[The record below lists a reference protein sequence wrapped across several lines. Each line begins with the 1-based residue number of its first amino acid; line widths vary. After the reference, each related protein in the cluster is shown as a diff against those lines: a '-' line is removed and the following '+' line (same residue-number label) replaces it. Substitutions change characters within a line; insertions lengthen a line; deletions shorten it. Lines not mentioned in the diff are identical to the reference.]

1 MRVSAIQ
8 GQFMPK
14 PRLVKKN
21 PQMVTRPQVMTSSTS
36 FKGAEGLIK
45 GGYWGAVL
53 GGLGGMALM
62 ASGVGIPVALTYFG
76 SVIGGAVA
84 GGTIG
89 HKFSEPDSQE

>member
-8 GQFMPK
+8 GQIVPR
-14 PRLVKKN
+14 PRLIKRSQQVVCRPEMVK
-21 PQMVTRPQVMTSSTS
+21 PTPS

-45 GGYWGAVL
+45 GGYWGAIL

-89 HKFSEPDSQE
+89 HKISGPDSQE